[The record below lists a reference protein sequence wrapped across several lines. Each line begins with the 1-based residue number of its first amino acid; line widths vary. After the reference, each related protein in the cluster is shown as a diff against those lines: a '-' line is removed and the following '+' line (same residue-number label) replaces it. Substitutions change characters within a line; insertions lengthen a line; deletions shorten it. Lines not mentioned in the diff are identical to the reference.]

1 MQIKSEFYDAVFP
14 VEKVDFEDGSK
25 MMIRHADLEQECIR
39 RGFKVEFI
47 DRFTKTSVNYAD
59 VMLCMTDPDTG
70 RSAFGYGE
78 TNEKNL
84 RSQVSAMYPHKMAF
98 VRAFDDAA
106 LAIFGIK
113 TKVIA
118 ESSYIPEE
126 NNKPVLREEPSKAA
140 DTSAPPLDDDT
151 VIPFGPSRGKT
162 WGEIKGTPEGE
173 RMLRFVLDRK
183 ESPYPDPVF
192 GKLMALSERI

>member
-47 DRFTKTSVNYAD
+47 DKFTKTSVNYAD

-84 RSQVSAMYPHKMAF
+84 RSQISAMYPHKMAF

-118 ESSYIPEE
+118 ESSYIPDE

-162 WGEIKGTPEGE
+162 WGEIKGTPAGE
-173 RMLRFVLDRK
+173 RMLRFVLDRR

-192 GKLMALSERI
+192 GKLMVLAESS